1 MPVRRRLT
9 IFNALVI
16 ATILTLLGVSVFLLV
31 RDALL
36 SGVEYTVRERAA
48 SVARTIETGQT
59 LSASDVD
66 RLTLEGVFVVV
77 RDRDGRILA
86 RTVETGP
93 AGDSGEGLWRN
104 AVADGKPVEGRLE
117 VSPGERGYVY
127 AVQ

>member
-1 MPVRRRLT
+1 MPIRWRLT
-9 IFNALVI
+9 VFNALVI
-16 ATILTLLGVSVFLLV
+16 AFILTLLWVSVFFLV
-31 RDALL
+31 RDARL
-36 SGVEYTVRERAA
+36 SGVEYTVRDRAG
-48 SVARTIETGQT
+48 SVPRALETGQS
-59 LSASDVD
+59 LGASDVD

-117 VSPGERGYVY
+117 VSPASGGTCTR
-127 AVQ
+127 